1 MPLVSFRGTL
11 RRLAQSP
18 GFALAVILTLALS
31 IGANTAVFSLV
42 NALLLRPLPYPQP
55 DRLAGIEMISN
66 QDAPD
71 PSTAIDGETWEL
83 IRDQVPQVQATVSS
97 LGAPVGNATNIRTP
111 AGVRSVS
118 SVRVSAGFFQ
128 ALGELPVMGRTFTAE
143 EDRDGGPHAVIIS
156 HQLWHTAFQSDPHIL
171 GKAILVKGE
180 PYTVIGV
187 LGPRF
192 TVPGAADIYTP
203 IRPARTGEGGG
214 TNYSFMARLKPGASW
229 QEANAALGRLHP
241 KMLDWHEHDLRPGER
256 RALQF
261 IPLEEHLSADEHD
274 PALALLLA
282 TGFIVLIA
290 CANLASLTLVR
301 MRRRSY
307 ELATRLALGAGR
319 WPLMQQLWTESAV
332 LAIAGGVIGL
342 ATAVGLLRALVALL
356 PPEIVPFGGVAL
368 DTRVLLFTLVIS
380 IGTSLLF
387 GMLPA
392 LAVFRMDPASVL
404 GQRTVAGARGSRAR
418 QVLIAAEVALTVV
431 LLAGSGLLI
440 RSLVHL
446 ETLPPGFDAHGVLTA
461 QASLDEAEYHD
472 PARFATLMRES
483 VAAMERIPGV
493 TNAAVG
499 LSLPYERGLNDGIT
513 VKDGK
518 QAGQEEMTSVIYT
531 TPGYFGALGMQLRDG
546 RAFTDGDTATTE
558 QVGIVNESFARQILH
573 DPNPVGRT
581 LGTGKTTT
589 RIVGVVNDVQTKP
602 GIDATGPI
610 STERTLYIPAAQI
623 DAHMLALVHVWFQ
636 PNWIIRS
643 THLDAQTPAAMQH
656 ALASVDPNLPF
667 ASFHTMEELLSTA
680 LAQQRIEVALL
691 SSLAVL
697 ALLLA
702 ALGIF
707 ALVSSVVIDRQRE
720 FGIRIA
726 LGSPLS
732 DSMLV
737 AGRSGLMPAVL
748 GLVSGLAL
756 TLLVLRVMR
765 SALFGVS
772 SYDPLTLT
780 VTGALLLALAAI
792 ASLLPALRITRIQ
805 PAVVLRAE

>member
-1 MPLVSFRGTL
+1 MSLVSFRGTL

-55 DRLAGIEMISN
+55 DRLAGIEMVSN
-66 QDAPD
+66 QDTPD

-83 IRDQVPQVQATVSS
+83 IRDQVPQVTPAVSS
-97 LGAPVGNATNIRTP
+97 FGGMTSTTNIRTP
-111 AGVRSVS
+111 AGVQNVLSARVS
-118 SVRVSAGFFQ
+118 SGFFS
-128 ALGELPVMGRTFTAE
+128 ALGELPVMGRSFTPE

-156 HQLWHTAFQSDPHIL
+156 HQLWRTAFQSDRHIL
-171 GKAILVKGE
+171 GNAILVKGE
-180 PYTVIGV
+180 PYTVVGV

-192 TVPGAADIYTP
+192 SIPSAAEIYTP
-203 IRPARTGEGGG
+203 IRPSRTGEGGG
-214 TNYSFMARLKPGASW
+214 TNYEFTARLKPGASW

-241 KMLDWHEHDLRPGER
+241 KMLDWHEHDLRPGEH

-261 IPLEEHLSADEHD
+261 IPLEQHFSADEHD

-319 WPLMQQLWTESAV
+319 WPLMQQLWAESALLSLV
-332 LAIAGGVIGL
+332 GGVVGL

-368 DTRVLLFTLVIS
+368 DMRVLLFTLLIS

-392 LAVFRMDPASVL
+392 LAIFRMDPASVL
-404 GQRTVAGARGSRAR
+404 GQRTVAGPRGSRAR

-461 QASLDEAEYHD
+461 QASLDQVNYHD
-472 PARFATLMRES
+472 PARFATLMQES
-483 VAAMERIPGV
+483 VAAMKRIPGV

-513 VKDGK
+513 IKDGK
-518 QAGQEEMTSVIYT
+518 QAGQHAMTSEVYI
-531 TPGYFGALGMQLRDG
+531 TPGYFDTLGMRLRDG
-546 RAFTDGDTATTE
+546 RAFAGNDTAASE
-558 QVGIVNESFARQILH
+558 PVAIVNESFARQILH
-573 DPNPVGRT
+573 DPNPVGRM
-581 LGTGKTTT
+581 LGSDKTPL
-589 RIVGVVNDVQTKP
+589 RIVGVVDDVQTKP
-602 GIDATGPI
+602 GLDQTGPI
-610 STERTLYIPAAQI
+610 STERTLYIPATQVSAQL
-623 DAHMLALVHVWFQ
+623 LALVHVWFQ

-643 THLDAQTPAAMQH
+643 THLDALTPAAMQR
-656 ALASVDPNLPF
+656 ALTSVDPNLPF
-667 ASFHTMEELLSTA
+667 ASFQTMDDLLSTA

-707 ALVSSVVIDRQRE
+707 ALVSSVITERQRE

-732 DSMLV
+732 DAMLV
-737 AGRSGLMPAVL
+737 AGRSGLMPAVI
-748 GLVSGLAL
+748 GLASGVAL
-756 TLLVLRVMR
+756 ALIVLRVMK
-765 SALFGVS
+765 STLFGIS
-772 SYDPLTLT
+772 SYDPITLAAT
-780 VTGALLLALAAI
+780 VIVLLALAAL

>member
-1 MPLVSFRGTL
+1 MSLVSFRGTL

-18 GFALAVILTLALS
+18 GFAIAVILTLALS

-55 DRLAGIEMISN
+55 DRLAGIEMVSN

-71 PSTAIDGETWEL
+71 PSTEIDGESWEL
-83 IRDQVPQVQATVSS
+83 IRDQVPQVVAAVSS

-111 AGVRSVS
+111 EGVRSVS
-118 SVRVSAGFFQ
+118 SVRVSARFFDV
-128 ALGELPVMGRTFTAE
+128 LGQLPVIGRTFTAE
-143 EDRDGGPHAVIIS
+143 EDRDGGPRAVVIS
-156 HQLWHTAFQSDPHIL
+156 HQLWRTAFQNDPHIL
-171 GKAILVKGE
+171 GKSILLKGE
-180 PYTVIGV
+180 PYAVVGV
-187 LGPRF
+187 LGPHF
-192 TVPGAADIYTP
+192 TVPGVAEVYTP
-203 IRPARTGEGGG
+203 IRPSRTGEGGG

-241 KMLDWHEHDLRPGER
+241 KMLDWHEHDIRPGER
-256 RALQF
+256 RSLQF

-274 PALALLLA
+274 PALVLLLA

-319 WPLMQQLWTESAV
+319 WPLMQQLWAESAV
-332 LAIAGGVIGL
+332 LALAGGAIGL
-342 ATAVGLLRALVALL
+342 GTAVGLLRALVALL

-368 DTRVLLFTLVIS
+368 DGRVLLFTLVIS
-380 IGTSLLF
+380 IGTSLIF

-418 QVLIAAEVALTVV
+418 QMLIAAEMALTVV

-440 RSLVHL
+440 RSLIHL
-446 ETLPPGFDAHGVLTA
+446 QTLPPGFDAHGVLTA
-461 QASLDEAEYHD
+461 QASLDQADYHD

-483 VAAMERIPGV
+483 VAAMQRIPGV
-493 TNAAVG
+493 TQAAVG

-518 QAGQEEMTSVIYT
+518 QAGQPAMTSVIYV
-531 TPGYFGALGMQLRDG
+531 TPGYFDALGMRLREG
-546 RAFTDGDTATTE
+546 HAFSDSDAAASE
-558 QVGIVNESFARQILH
+558 PVAIVNESFARQILH
-573 DPNPVGRT
+573 DPNPVGRM

-602 GIDATGPI
+602 GLDDTGPI
-610 STERTLYIPAAQI
+610 STERTLYIPAAQM

-643 THLDAQTPAAMQH
+643 TQLDAHTPAAMQH

-667 ASFHTMEELLSTA
+667 ASFRTMDDLLATA

-691 SSLAVL
+691 SALAVL

-702 ALGIF
+702 GLGIF
-707 ALVSSVVIDRQRE
+707 ALVSSVVTDRQRE
-720 FGIRIA
+720 FGIRMA
-726 LGSPLS
+726 LGSPIS
-732 DSMLV
+732 DAMLV
-737 AGRSGLMPAVL
+737 AGRSGILPAAAGL
-748 GLVSGLAL
+748 GSGLAL
-756 TLLVLRVMR
+756 SLIVLRAMH

-772 SYDPLTLT
+772 SYDPFTLIAT
-780 VTGALLLALAAI
+780 LAVLLVLASL
-792 ASLLPALRITRIQ
+792 ASLLPALRIARIQ
-805 PAVVLRAE
+805 PAVVLRSE

>member
-1 MPLVSFRGTL
+1 MSLVSFRGTL

-55 DRLAGIEMISN
+55 DRLAGIELVSN

-83 IRDQVPQVQATVSS
+83 IRDHVPQVLPAVYSYGGLTAT
-97 LGAPVGNATNIRTP
+97 ANIRTQV
-111 AGVRSVS
+111 GVQNVS
-118 SVRVSAGFFQ
+118 SERVSANFFHV
-128 ALGELPVMGRTFTAE
+128 LGELPVMGRSFTAE

-156 HQLWHTAFQSDPHIL
+156 NNLWRTAFQSNRHIL
-171 GKAILVKGE
+171 GKAVLVKGE
-180 PYTVIGV
+180 PYTVVGV

-192 TVPGAADIYTP
+192 SFSGGAEIYTP
-203 IRPARTGEGGG
+203 IRPSRTGEGGG
-214 TNYSFMARLKPGASW
+214 TNYEFTARLKPGATW
-229 QEANAALGRLHP
+229 QEANATLARLHP

-256 RALQF
+256 RTLQF
-261 IPLEEHLSADEHD
+261 IPLEEHLSADQHD

-301 MRRRSY
+301 MRRRAY

-332 LAIAGGVIGL
+332 LAIVGGVIGL

-368 DTRVLLFTLVIS
+368 DGRVLLFTLAIS

-392 LAVFRMDPASVL
+392 LAVFRMDPGMVL
-404 GQRTVAGARGSRAR
+404 GQRTVAGTRGHRAR
-418 QVLIAAEVALTVV
+418 QLLIVVEVALTVV

-440 RSLVHL
+440 RSVIHL
-446 ETLPPGFDAHGVLTA
+446 QTLPPGFDPNGVLTA
-461 QASLDEAEYHD
+461 QASLDQADYHD
-472 PARFATLMRES
+472 PARFTALMQQS
-483 VAAMERIPGV
+483 VAAMQRIPGV
-493 TNAAVG
+493 MQAAVG
-499 LSLPYERGLNDGIT
+499 LSLPYERGLNSGVM

-518 QAGQEEMTSVIYT
+518 QAGQHSMTSEIYI
-531 TPGYFGALGMQLRDG
+531 TPDYFNALGIPLRDG
-546 RAFTDGDTATTE
+546 RAFTASDTATSE
-558 QVGIVNESFARQILH
+558 GVAIVNESFARQILH
-573 DPNPVGRT
+573 DPNPVGR
-581 LGTGKTTT
+581 LVEQDKIHR
-589 RIVGVVNDVQTKP
+589 RIVGVISDVQQKP
-602 GIDATGPI
+602 GLDDSGPI
-610 STERTLYIPAAQI
+610 STERTLYIPATQVPG
-623 DAHMLALVHVWFQ
+623 DFLSLVHVWFQ
-636 PNWIIRS
+636 PSWIIRS
-643 THLDAQTPAAMQH
+643 SRLDAQTPGAMQR
-656 ALASVDPNLPF
+656 ALSSVDPNLPF
-667 ASFHTMEELLSTA
+667 ASFRTMDDLLATA

-697 ALLLA
+697 AVLLA

-707 ALVSSVVIDRQRE
+707 ALVSSVITDRQRE

-737 AGRSGLMPAVL
+737 ACRSGVVPAVI
-748 GLVSGLAL
+748 GLATGL
-756 TLLVLRVMR
+756 TLALVVLRAMR
-765 SALFGVS
+765 SALFGIS
-772 SYDPLTLT
+772 SYDPVTLVAT
-780 VTGALLLALAAI
+780 MLLLLALAAL

-805 PAVVLRAE
+805 PVEVLRAE

>member
-1 MPLVSFRGTL
+1 MSLVPLRVTL

-18 GFALAVILTLALS
+18 GYALAVILTLALS

-55 DRLAGIEMISN
+55 DRLAGIEVVSN
-66 QDAPD
+66 QGAPD
-71 PSTAIDGETWEL
+71 LSTAIDGEAWEL
-83 IRDQVPQVQATVSS
+83 IRDQVPQILPAVSS
-97 LGAPVGNATNIRTP
+97 FAGLRAATNIRTP

-118 SVRVSAGFFQ
+118 SARVSAGFFDV
-128 ALGELPVMGRTFTAE
+128 LGELPVMGRGFTTQ

-156 HQLWHTAFQSDPHIL
+156 NQLWRTAFAGDPHVL

-180 PYTVIGV
+180 PYTVVGV

-192 TVPGAADIYTP
+192 TLPSKADVYTP
-203 IRPARTGEGGG
+203 IRPSRTGEGEG
-214 TNYSFMARLKPGASW
+214 TNYEFTARLKPGATW
-229 QEANAALGRLHP
+229 QDANAALARLHP
-241 KMLDWHEHDLRPGER
+241 RMLSWNLKPGEQDVLR
-256 RALQF
+256 F
-261 IPLEEHLSADEHD
+261 IPLEEHFSADQHD

-282 TGFIVLIA
+282 TGLIVLIA

-307 ELATRLALGAGR
+307 ELATRLALGGGR
-319 WPLMQQLWTESAV
+319 WQLMQQLWTESAV
-332 LAIAGGVIGL
+332 LAVIGGVIGL
-342 ATAVGLLRALVALL
+342 ATAVGLLRALVALM
-356 PPEIVPFGGVAL
+356 PPDLVPFGGVAL
-368 DTRVLLFTLVIS
+368 DGRVLLFTLVIS

-404 GQRTVAGARGSRAR
+404 GQRTVAGVRGGRAR
-418 QVLIAAEVALTVV
+418 QVLIACEVALTVV

-446 ETLPPGFDAHGVLTA
+446 ETLPPGFDSHGVLTA
-461 QASLDEAEYHD
+461 KASLDQADYHD

-483 VAAMERIPGV
+483 AVAMQRIPGV
-493 TNAAVG
+493 ANSAVG
-499 LSLPYERGLNDGIT
+499 LSLPYERGLNSGIQ

-518 QAGQEEMTSVIYT
+518 QAGQHFMTSEVYV
-531 TPGYFGALGMQLRDG
+531 TPGYFETLGIGLRDG
-546 RAFTDGDTATTE
+546 RAFNDSDTATSE
-558 QVGIVNESFARQILH
+558 GVAIINESFARQILH
-573 DPNPVGRT
+573 DPNPVGR
-581 LGTGKTTT
+581 LLDQDKVKR
-589 RIVGVVNDVQTKP
+589 RIVGVINDVQQKP
-602 GIDATGPI
+602 GLDAASPI
-610 STERTLYIPAAQI
+610 STERTLYIPATQVPG
-623 DAHMLALVHVWFQ
+623 DFLSLVHVWFQ
-636 PNWIIRS
+636 PSWIIRS
-643 THLDAQTPAAMQH
+643 THLDAQTPEAMQR
-656 ALASVDPNLPF
+656 ALSSVDPNLPF
-667 ASFHTMEELLSTA
+667 ASFHTMDDLLATA

-691 SSLAVL
+691 TSLAVL

-707 ALVSSVVIDRQRE
+707 ALVSSVITERQRE

-737 AGRSGLMPAVL
+737 AGRAGISPAAI
-748 GLVSGLAL
+748 GLVSGLVLSL
-756 TLLVLRVMR
+756 TVLRAMH

-772 SYDPLTLT
+772 SYDPFTLIASLA
-780 VTGALLLALAAI
+780 VLLVLAAL
-792 ASLLPALRITRIQ
+792 ASLLPALRIMRIQ

>member
-1 MPLVSFRGTL
+1 MSLVSLRGTL

-55 DRLAGIEMISN
+55 DRLAGVELVSN

-71 PSTAIDGETWEL
+71 PSTAIDGEAWEL
-83 IRDQVPQVQATVSS
+83 IRDQVPQVQAAVSS

-143 EDRDGGPHAVIIS
+143 EDRDGGPHAVVIS
-156 HQLWHTAFQSDPHIL
+156 HPLWRTAFQSDPHIL
-171 GKAILVKGE
+171 GKSILVKGE

-192 TVPGAADIYTP
+192 TLPGAADIYTP
-203 IRPARTGEGGG
+203 IRPSRSGEGGG
-214 TNYSFMARLKPGASW
+214 TNYSFMARLKPGATW
-229 QEANAALGRLHP
+229 QEANATLARLHP
-241 KMLDWHEHDLRPGER
+241 KMLDWHEHDLRPGEH

-261 IPLEEHLSADEHD
+261 IPLEEHLSAGQHD

-319 WPLMQQLWTESAV
+319 WPLMQQLWTESAL
-332 LAIAGGVIGL
+332 LALVGGVIGL
-342 ATAVGLLRALVALL
+342 ATAIGLLRALVALL

-368 DTRVLLFTLVIS
+368 DGRVLLFTLAIS

-392 LAVFRMDPASVL
+392 LAVFRMDPAMVL
-404 GQRTVAGARGSRAR
+404 GQRTVAGTRGRRAR

-440 RSLVHL
+440 RSLIHL
-446 ETLPPGFDAHGVLTA
+446 QTLPPGFDPHGVITA
-461 QASLDEAEYHD
+461 QASLDQADYHD
-472 PARFATLMRES
+472 PARFTTLMQES
-483 VAAMERIPGV
+483 VAAMQRIPGV
-493 TNAAVG
+493 TQAAVG
-499 LSLPYERGLNDGIT
+499 LSLPYERGLNSGVM

-518 QAGQEEMTSVIYT
+518 QAGQRSMTSEIYV
-531 TPGYFGALGMQLRDG
+531 TPGYFNTLGIPLRDG
-546 RAFTDGDTATTE
+546 RAFTVSDTATSE
-558 QVGIVNESFARQILH
+558 GVAIVNESFARQIMH
-573 DPNPVGRT
+573 DSNPIGR
-581 LGTGKTTT
+581 LLEQDKIQR
-589 RIVGVVNDVQTKP
+589 RIVGVISDVQQKP
-602 GIDATGPI
+602 GLDDTGPI
-610 STERTLYIPAAQI
+610 STERTLYIPATQVPG
-623 DAHMLALVHVWFQ
+623 DFLSLVHVWFQ
-636 PNWIIRS
+636 PSWIIRS
-643 THLDAQTPAAMQH
+643 FHLNAQTPAAMQR
-656 ALASVDPNLPF
+656 ALSSVNPNLPF
-667 ASFHTMEELLSTA
+667 ASFHTMDDLLAAA

-707 ALVSSVVIDRQRE
+707 ALVSSVVTDRQRE

-737 AGRSGLMPAVL
+737 AGRSGVIPAVI
-748 GLVSGLAL
+748 GLATGL
-756 TLLVLRVMR
+756 TLALVVLRAMR
-765 SALFGVS
+765 SALFGIS
-772 SYDPLTLT
+772 SYDPLTLVAT
-780 VTGALLLALAAI
+780 MAVLLLLAAL

-805 PAVVLRAE
+805 PVEVLRAE

>member
-1 MPLVSFRGTL
+1 MSLVSFRGTL

-55 DRLAGIEMISN
+55 DRLAGIELASN

-71 PSTAIDGETWEL
+71 PSTAIDGEAWEL
-83 IRDQVPQVQATVSS
+83 IRDQVPQVTPALSS
-97 LGAPVGNATNIRTP
+97 FGGVTSATNIRTP
-111 AGVRSVS
+111 AGTQSIS
-118 SVRVSAGFFQ
+118 SARVSAGFFTV
-128 ALGELPVMGRTFTAE
+128 LGELPVMGRSFTQE
-143 EDRDGGPHAVIIS
+143 EDHDGGPHAVIIS
-156 HQLWHTAFQSDPHIL
+156 HQLWRTAFQSDPHIL

-180 PYTVIGV
+180 QYTVVGV

-192 TVPGAADIYTP
+192 SFPGNAEIYTP
-203 IRPARTGEGGG
+203 IRPSRTGEGEG
-214 TNYSFMARLKPGASW
+214 TNYEFTARLKPGASW
-229 QEANAALGRLHP
+229 QEANAALGRLYP
-241 KMLDWHEHDLRPGER
+241 KMLGWHEHDLRPGER
-256 RALQF
+256 RTLQF
-261 IPLEEHLSADEHD
+261 IPLEEHISADQHD

-282 TGFIVLIA
+282 TGFFCVIA
-290 CANLASLTLVR
+290 CANLPSLTLVR

-332 LAIAGGVIGL
+332 LAIVGGVIGL

-356 PPEIVPFGGVAL
+356 PPDIVPFGGVAL
-368 DTRVLLFTLVIS
+368 DMRVLLFTLAIS

-392 LAVFRMDPASVL
+392 LAVLRMDPAMVL
-404 GQRTVAGARGSRAR
+404 GQRTVAGTRGRRAR
-418 QVLIAAEVALTVV
+418 QLLIVVEVALTVV

-440 RSLVHL
+440 RPLIPL
-446 ETLPPGFDAHGVLTA
+446 QTLPPGFDPNGVLTA
-461 QASLDEAEYHD
+461 QASLDQADYHD
-472 PARFATLMRES
+472 PTRFTTLMQQS
-483 VAAMERIPGV
+483 VAAMQRIPGV
-493 TNAAVG
+493 MQAAVG
-499 LSLPYERGLNDGIT
+499 LSLPYERGLNDGVM

-518 QAGQEEMTSVIYT
+518 QAGQRSMTSEIYI
-531 TPGYFGALGMQLRDG
+531 TPTYFDALSIPLRDG
-546 RAFTDGDTATTE
+546 RAFTDGDTATSE
-558 QVGIVNESFARQILH
+558 GVAIVNESFARQIML
-573 DPNPVGRT
+573 DPNPVGR
-581 LGTGKTTT
+581 LLEQDKIKR

-602 GIDATGPI
+602 GIDATSPI
-610 STERTLYIPAAQI
+610 STERTLYIPATQVPG
-623 DAHMLALVHVWFQ
+623 DLLALVHVWFQ
-636 PNWIIRS
+636 PSWIIRS
-643 THLDAQTPAAMQH
+643 SRLDAQTPAAMQR
-656 ALASVDPNLPF
+656 ALSSVDPNLPF
-667 ASFHTMEELLSTA
+667 ASFRTMDDLLATA

-697 ALLLA
+697 AVLLA

-707 ALVSSVVIDRQRE
+707 ALVSSVITDRQRE

-737 AGRSGLMPAVL
+737 AGRSGVVPAVIGLATGLTL
-748 GLVSGLAL
+748 GLV
-756 TLLVLRVMR
+756 VLRAMR
-765 SALFGVS
+765 SALFG
-772 SYDPLTLT
+772 L
-780 VTGALLLALAAI
+780 

-805 PAVVLRAE
+805 PVEVLRAE

>member
-1 MPLVSFRGTL
+1 MSLVSFRGIV

-55 DRLAGIEMISN
+55 DRLAGIEMVSN
-66 QDAPD
+66 QAAPD

-83 IRDQVPQVQATVSS
+83 IRDQVPQVLAAVSS

-118 SVRVSAGFFQ
+118 SVRVSSGFFQ
-128 ALGELPVMGRTFTAE
+128 ALGELPAMGRSFTTE

-156 HQLWHTAFQSDPHIL
+156 HQLWRTGFQSDAHIL

-192 TVPGAADIYTP
+192 ALPGAADIYTP
-203 IRPARTGEGGG
+203 IRPSRSGEGGG

-256 RALQF
+256 RSLQF

-319 WPLMQQLWTESAV
+319 WPLMQQLWAESAL
-332 LAIAGGVIGL
+332 LALVGGGIGL

-356 PPEIVPFGGVAL
+356 PPEIVPFGGISL
-368 DTRVLLFTLVIS
+368 DMRVLLFTLAIS

-387 GMLPA
+387 GLLPA

-418 QVLIAAEVALTVV
+418 QVLIAAEVALTIV

-446 ETLPPGFDAHGVLTA
+446 ETLPPGFDPHGVLTA
-461 QASLDEAEYHD
+461 QASLDQADYHD

-483 VAAMERIPGV
+483 VAAMHRIPGV

-499 LSLPYERGLNDGIT
+499 LSLPYERGLNNGIT

-518 QAGQEEMTSVIYT
+518 QAGQEEMTSEIYI
-531 TPGYFGALGMQLRDG
+531 TPGYFDTLGMRLRDG
-546 RAFTDGDTATTE
+546 RAFTDGDTATSE
-558 QVGIVNESFARQILH
+558 QVAIVNESFARQILH
-573 DPNPVGRT
+573 DPNPVGRM

-589 RIVGVVNDVQTKP
+589 RIIGVVNDVQTKP
-602 GIDATGPI
+602 GLDATGPI
-610 STERTLYIPAAQI
+610 STERTLYIPATQTPG
-623 DAHMLALVHVWFQ
+623 DLLALVHVWFQ
-636 PNWIIRS
+636 PSWIIRS
-643 THLDAQTPAAMQH
+643 MNLDAQTPAAMRQ

-667 ASFHTMEELLSTA
+667 ASFHTMDELLSTA

-707 ALVSSVVIDRQRE
+707 ALVSSVITDRQRE
-720 FGIRIA
+720 FGIRLA
-726 LGSPLS
+726 LGSPMS

-737 AGRSGLMPAVL
+737 AIRSGLMPAVI
-748 GLVSGLAL
+748 GLASGLAL
-756 TLLVLRVMR
+756 TLVVLRVMR
-765 SALFGVS
+765 SAIFGVS
-772 SYDPLTLT
+772 SYDPLTLMA
-780 VTGALLLALAAI
+780 TGALLLALAAL

>member
-1 MPLVSFRGTL
+1 MSLVSFRGTL

-55 DRLAGIEMISN
+55 DRLAGIEMVSN

-71 PSTAIDGETWEL
+71 PSTAIDGEAWEL
-83 IRDQVPQVQATVSS
+83 IRDQVPQVIAAVSS
-97 LGAPVGNATNIRTP
+97 MGAPAGNATNIRTP
-111 AGVRSVS
+111 AGVRNVS
-118 SVRVSAGFFQ
+118 SVRVSAHFFD
-128 ALGELPVMGRTFTAE
+128 ALGELPVKGRSFTAE
-143 EDRDGGPHAVIIS
+143 EDRDGGPLAVIIS
-156 HQLWHTAFQSDPHIL
+156 NQLWRTAFQGDPHIL

-180 PYTVIGV
+180 PHTVVGV
-187 LGPRF
+187 LSPRF
-192 TVPGAADIYTP
+192 TLPGAADIYTP
-203 IRPARTGEGGG
+203 IRPSRIGEGGG
-214 TNYSFMARLKPGASW
+214 TNYAFMARLKPGVTW

-241 KMLDWHEHDLRPGER
+241 KMLDWHEHDMRPGEH

-261 IPLEEHLSADEHD
+261 IPLEQHLSADEHD

-319 WPLMQQLWTESAV
+319 WPLMQQVWAESAV
-332 LAIAGGVIGL
+332 LAILGGAVGL
-342 ATAVGLLRALVALL
+342 ITAFGLLRALVTLL

-368 DTRVLLFTLVIS
+368 DNRVLLFTLAIS
-380 IGTSLLF
+380 VGTSLLF

-392 LAVFRMDPASVL
+392 VAIFRMDPAAVL
-404 GQRTVAGARGSRAR
+404 GQRTVAGTRGSRAR
-418 QVLIAAEVALTVV
+418 QILIASEVALTVI

-440 RSLVHL
+440 RSLIHL
-446 ETLPPGFDAHGVLTA
+446 QNLPPGFDAHGVLTA
-461 QASLDEAEYHD
+461 QASLDQADYHD

-483 VAAMERIPGV
+483 LAAMERIPGV

-499 LSLPYERGLNDGIT
+499 LSLPYQRGLNNGIKI
-513 VKDGK
+513 KDGK
-518 QAGQEEMTSVIYT
+518 QAGQNVMTSEIYI
-531 TPGYFGALGMQLRDG
+531 TPGYFDALGMHLRDG
-546 RAFTDGDTATTE
+546 RLFSDSDTAAS
-558 QVGIVNESFARQILH
+558 QPVAIVNESFARQILR
-573 DPNPVGRT
+573 DPNPLGRVVAD
-581 LGTGKTTT
+581 GKTSI
-589 RIVGVVNDVQTKP
+589 RIVGVVNDVQVKP
-602 GIDATGPI
+602 GLDSGAPI
-610 STERTLYIPAAQI
+610 TAERALYIPATQVSGE
-623 DAHMLALVHVWFQ
+623 LLSLVHVWFQ
-636 PNWIIRS
+636 PSWIIRS
-643 THLDAQTPAAMQH
+643 THLDAQTPRAMQQ

-667 ASFHTMEELLSTA
+667 ASFHTMNELLATA

-691 SSLAVL
+691 SSLAAL

-707 ALVSSVVIDRQRE
+707 TLVSSVVTDRQRE
-720 FGIRIA
+720 FGIRLA

-737 AGRSGLMPAVL
+737 AGRSGALPAVI
-748 GLVSGLAL
+748 GLAAGLAL
-756 TLLVLRVMR
+756 AFVVLRAMR
-765 SALFGVS
+765 SALFGIS
-772 SYDPLTLT
+772 SYDPVTLAAT
-780 VTGALLLALAAI
+780 VIVLAALAAL
-792 ASLLPALRITRIQ
+792 ASLLPALRIARIQ